1 MLAAG
6 RDTLKLRSEKLECSR
21 RALMDYG
28 NVSSNTI
35 FHVMEYMREGL
46 KRKGG
51 EERGLALAFGPGITQ
66 RTICMHICC
75 IFIYFRGW
83 TYMSW
88 NVLGYGHCL
97 QYFKFNKILNTTSN

>member
-6 RDTLKLRSEKLECSR
+6 RDTLKLRSEKLECRR

-35 FHVMEYMREGL
+35 FYVMEYMREGL

-51 EERGLALAFGPGITQ
+51 EEWGPALAFGPGITFQ
-66 RTICMHICC
+66 RNSDSKPVTTDNLHAYMLHFHLLSSVDLYVMECL
-75 IFIYFRGW
+75 GLW
-83 TYMSW
+83 T
-88 NVLGYGHCL
+88 LL
-97 QYFKFNKILNTTSN
+97 